1 MKRPWTKTMGVLGV
15 LWLAFLVLL
24 VRSSCS
30 RSTPAPPSSAAPPPA
45 SAAPAAGKAR
55 RRATEPKPREPG
67 SIAGRVAEPA
77 GAPVAGALV
86 CAAVEPAA
94 PGAPPPAEAREPV
107 CAPSAEDGRYALSG
121 LPPARWTITA
131 SAPHHRPARYAST
144 DAARTPFVELG
155 AGEARA
161 GVDLVLPAGGVEVR
175 GQVEDI
181 GGGAISGALVT
192 LDWLEPGMGSV
203 VARSDAQGRY
213 AAWIDEGPYFARA
226 LADGYAEAFRDG
238 VAPGPSLKLLLTP
251 ASALV
256 GRVVEAGTGTP
267 VEGATISLDSE
278 GAWGPMHGMPA
289 ARSDAE
295 GRFRVD
301 RLAPGRYR
309 LVARALGKLGQA
321 RESVLLGLGQTS
333 REVVIEV
340 HPARVVAGR
349 VDVALD
355 GAPCKRGNVALLS
368 PGQAGIQSAAI
379 EADGSVLFDAVLR
392 GSYEVLVAC
401 ADHVAEPTYPVVEVG
416 DADIEDLVWTVRAGL
431 AIRGRVVDRDQN
443 PVLAAV
449 HAYAPAMMGARGATG
464 AAARTEADGTFAL
477 KGLAPAK
484 YMIMTRPVS
493 HAEPAPVEV
502 ELRDERAPEVTIV
515 VDRGGAIEGIVVD
528 EDRKPVA
535 GVNVS
540 ILGTPPDMGAPGA
553 AMGPM
558 RPPAG
563 GMARSL
569 DDGSFAMRGLPPGDY
584 RVSASDAPPAL
595 PPPGP
600 GALGAAP
607 QAVSAR
613 VEAGASARVTLV
625 VERRNGEIHG
635 RVVDDIGEPVTD
647 AFVHAERELGGASPP
662 GARNQGRARWGAF
675 AQSPVLTDPEG
686 KFVVGSLPQG
696 TYTVHA
702 YRKGGGEAFAEHV
715 HTGDS
720 VTLTLK
726 PAGAISGTLSV
737 PSGKVPEQFT
747 VRALERET
755 ALFRAETFAFTGGAF
770 TISDLPEGKYE
781 LSTETQEGTA
791 AVDVALAPG
800 EQRSG
805 VVLALAP
812 RASLTGQ
819 VVSLDGGAPIAGVRI
834 NVYPRKGG
842 PSVGPGSFQQEI
854 RTDEAG
860 RFEVNQA
867 PSGPIMLVCAPS
879 DPMGS
884 PYDIA
889 VLPVDA
895 QPGAAT
901 DVGRVVMAKRRVGP
915 ENPPGDLGFS
925 IKDAFAMDLPAQT
938 LEVSE
943 VRPGGPAAR
952 AGLQVGD
959 AIVSVDGHDVRGKMA
974 YLYRPLSTVPA
985 GTQVT
990 LGLSRGAAVS
1000 ITAGEMRMPPGLP
1013 AGVPAR

>member
-15 LWLAFLVLL
+15 LWLACLVLL

-45 SAAPAAGKAR
+45 SAGPAAGKAR

-86 CAAVEPAA
+86 CAVVEPAA
-94 PGAPPPAEAREPV
+94 PGAPPSAEAREPV

-131 SAPHHRPARYAST
+131 SAPHHRPARYASP
-144 DAARTPFVELG
+144 DAARAPFVELG

-161 GVDLVLPAGGVEVR
+161 GVDLVLLAGGVEVR

-203 VARSDAQGRY
+203 VARSDAQGLY
-213 AAWIDEGPYFARA
+213 AAWIDEGPYVARA
-226 LADGYAEAFRDG
+226 QADGYAEAARDG

-256 GRVVEAGTGTP
+256 GRVVEAGSGAP

-278 GAWGPMHGMPA
+278 GAWGMMHGMPA

-340 HPARVVAGR
+340 HRARVVAGR
-349 VDVALD
+349 VAVAPD
-355 GAPCKRGNVALLS
+355 GAPCERGVVGLLS
-368 PGQAGIQSAAI
+368 PGQAGIQSAAV

-401 ADHVAEPTYPVVEVG
+401 AHHIAEPTYPAVEVG
-416 DADIEDLVWTVRAGL
+416 DADVEDLVWTVRAGL

-464 AAARTEADGTFAL
+464 AAARSEADGTFAL

-484 YMIMTRPVS
+484 YMIMARPVS

-502 ELRDERAPEVTIV
+502 ELRDGHAPEVTIV
-515 VDRGGAIEGIVVD
+515 VDRGGAIEGIVTD

-535 GVNVS
+535 SVNVS
-540 ILGTPPDMGAPGA
+540 ILGTPPDMGTPGA
-553 AMGPM
+553 AMGLM

-563 GMARSL
+563 GMVKSL
-569 DDGSFAMRGLPPGDY
+569 DDGSFVMRGLPPGDY
-584 RVSASDAPPAL
+584 QVVAGDAPPAL
-595 PPPGP
+595 PPKGP
-600 GALGAAP
+600 GARGGAP
-607 QAVSAR
+607 RAVSAR

-647 AFVHAERELGGASPP
+647 AFVHAERELEGAIPP
-662 GARNQGRARWGAF
+662 GASNQGRARWGAF
-675 AQSPVLTDPEG
+675 AQSPVLADPEG
-686 KFVVGSLPQG
+686 KFVVRSLPQG
-696 TYTVHA
+696 TYTIHA

-747 VRALERET
+747 VRALDRGA
-755 ALFRAETFAFTGGAF
+755 ALLRAETFAFTGGAF
-770 TISDLPEGKYE
+770 TISDLPEGQYE
-781 LSTETQEGTA
+781 ISTETQEGTA
-791 AVDVALAPG
+791 SVEVALAPG

-812 RASLTGQ
+812 RASLKGQ
-819 VVSLDGGAPIAGVRI
+819 VTSLDDGAPIAGVRI
-834 NVYPRKGG
+834 SAYPRKGA
-842 PSVGPGSFQQEI
+842 PSVGPGSQQES
-854 RTDEAG
+854 RSDEAG

-867 PSGPIMLVCAPS
+867 PSGPLMLVCAPS
-879 DPMGS
+879 DPVGS
-884 PYDIA
+884 PYDVA

-895 QPGAAT
+895 QPGAVT
-901 DVGRVVMAKRRVGP
+901 DVGRVVLAKRRVGP

-938 LEVSE
+938 LEVIE
-943 VRPGGPAAR
+943 VRPGGPAAH

-959 AIVSVDGHDVRGKMA
+959 VIVSVDGHDVRGKMA

-985 GTQVT
+985 GTRVT
-990 LGLSRGAAVS
+990 LGLSRGATVS
-1000 ITAGEMRMPPGLP
+1000 ITAGGMQPPQGPP